1 MEAIKEFLALYVNCF
16 NVLIITAGI
25 MLAIFIAYLVFSL
38 LGGGSLKKINKILKN
53 ESGDDI
59 IRNIE
64 SLHLSKRYN
73 AMWEDYYT
81 AYCGEDTVSLSSYLI
96 KNDMLTGR
104 NLFKIFSRVTAFIG
118 FSVGAVGIIKIP
130 VLLEAEKNDLICLF
144 FVLLAFEVFLEAF
157 YVLLEDLRK
166 KRFLRL
172 LEEFDTLSMRKLPG
186 RAVSFEMR
194 HIINKMN
201 ELDERIDSV
210 RSGVNQLNA
219 RMDRQY
225 KLLNKTENTEE

>member
-1 MEAIKEFLALYVNCF
+1 MEAIKEFLSLYVNCF
-16 NVLIITAGI
+16 NVLIITSGI
-25 MLAIFIAYLVFSL
+25 MLAIFIAYLIFSL
-38 LGGGSLKKINKILKN
+38 LGGGSLKKINNILKN

-59 IRNIE
+59 IRGIE
-64 SLHLSKRYN
+64 HLRLSKRYN
-73 AMWEDYYT
+73 NMWEDYYT
-81 AYCGEDTVSLSSYLI
+81 AYCSEDTVSLSSYLI
-96 KNDMLTGR
+96 KSDMLTGR
-104 NLFKIFSRVTAFIG
+104 NLFKIFSRAVALVG

-130 VLLEAEKNDLICLF
+130 ALLEAEKNDLICLF
-144 FVLLAFEVFLEAF
+144 FVLLALEVFLEAF

>member
-1 MEAIKEFLALYVNCF
+1 MEAIKEFLSLYVNCF
-16 NVLIITAGI
+16 NVLIITSGI
-25 MLAIFIAYLVFSL
+25 MLAIFIAYLIFSL
-38 LGGGSLKKINKILKN
+38 LGGGSLKKINNILKN

-59 IRNIE
+59 IRGIE
-64 SLHLSKRYN
+64 NLRLSKRYN
-73 AMWEDYYT
+73 NMWEDYYT
-81 AYCGEDTVSLSSYLI
+81 AYCSEDTVSLSSYLI
-96 KNDMLTGR
+96 KSDMLTGR
-104 NLFKIFSRVTAFIG
+104 NLFKIFSRVVALVG

-130 VLLEAEKNDLICLF
+130 ALLEAEKNDLICLF
-144 FVLLAFEVFLEAF
+144 FVLLALEVFLEAF

>member
-64 SLHLSKRYN
+64 ALRLSKRFN

-130 VLLEAEKNDLICLF
+130 ALLEAEKNDLICLF
-144 FVLLAFEVFLEAF
+144 FLLFAFEVFLEAF